1 MFFFGTSES
10 HLTAGPIFFLP
21 RFQGPCGSG
30 DLHLGWKAFLKTAVC
45 AQVITGFYWLRD
57 LFFGFSILLCFWRRF
72 CRFQKWIRD
81 SLGRV
86 DYLMLAGSLVHF
98 PGFPI
103 LTQISIQLEV
113 FKKWLRL
120 GLPKSFELRWICCHS
135 RLHSLLTVQVVTKCL
150 EVYSEN
156 VTRKTC
162 YFLWPEAFPAWD
174 VGILFGSSWTPS
186 LALPNRRWQ
195 QGFANI
201 RFDAIHRGVGW
212 VRWTTSPL
220 GCQ

>member
-1 MFFFGTSES
+1 MFFLELRKATW
-10 HLTAGPIFFLP
+10 PRVPFFSFP
-21 RFQGPCGSG
+21 
-30 DLHLGWKAFLKTAVC
+30 
-45 AQVITGFYWLRD
+45 GFK
-57 LFFGFSILLCFWRRF
+57 GHAEVEICILDGRRFWRLQF
-72 CRFQKWIRD
+72 VPKLSQVFIGWGIYFLDFPSCYVFGEGFAGSK
-81 SLGRV
+81 SEFV
-86 DYLMLAGSLVHF
+86 THLMLVGSLVHF
-98 PGFPI
+98 PALQI
-103 LTQISIQLEV
+103 LTQISNQLEV

-120 GLPKSFELRWICCHS
+120 RLPKSFELRWICCHS